1 MKILKPNRST
11 LIYRPY
17 KYKRQN
23 YLSITVALLVDYKEA
38 WVLKTEQD
46 LWTLFKEESMTN
58 FKAETLDLGVT
69 KRHPELILSA
79 YAFSEYADENNQ
91 AIVAVKVNNIHKK
104 LLVSG
109 DRYWDGAQISK
120 AKAFDKIPLSREFA
134 YGGECFTG
142 NSIGIGHHKSS
153 ERGFNNLGQQRLPNV
168 EDPEHRITVKK
179 KEYEAVTFSPIAIDN
194 IERNV
199 LMGTYDEEWR
209 KFDAPGFA
217 NDVDWR
223 YFNQAPRGQVFNS
236 LSIGDQIVF
245 THMHP
250 EKKELKTEVPPIVVK
265 TILKK
270 LDSDEFL
277 ETKLNLT
284 TYWAYPH
291 LEKSILVFQVDVP
304 ISGEDPVDDFELL
317 AVAVEHC
324 ERSQDLENY
333 LKHIKMLDKS
343 EGMQAFDDRY
353 LMDTAFI
360 CFQSFEIYSPKDML
374 KKQLTRLVEGAE
386 ELERQLKSELTYP
399 NTEEFKEAIAEV
411 QTKKLKLKA
420 KLDALKD
427 TMTLEEIQA
436 LEDIEGAEDTENTW
450 LKEARAKMRA
460 EVYETPRGTEG
471 GNKVKRIKVIF
482 PEQDEMS
489 LSLVDGFKN
498 LLLIDKQSPEQDQLG
513 LDSQSAET
521 MLSRFNEADELILDQ
536 KKMVFPSFT
545 QEFTFNES
553 VSFALNSLT
562 QLNNN
567 IELSNQY
574 DVFYLNNEHLENKK
588 LNGVRAASLYVDKA
602 VFKQI
607 DFSKSALIRCRF
619 NQIVFQDCDFTQTA
633 LNFTHF
639 VNCKFVHCVFKKT
652 NLTKTV
658 FNKCHFEGCDFTE
671 LNHTKLGVYDT
682 IFNSCHVHELSF
694 TRLRFTDLQF
704 KNCRLT
710 RVIFL
715 DCLGN
720 KLDFRTCK
728 TESLSIAGKGR
739 VDELGVYESSIF
751 EMFHLG
757 SEVKLGTLSIDN
769 SDVPQSSLREI
780 KCPLNI
786 RCSNLSGSDFSRSL
800 IASSKFE
807 NSDFTNCIF
816 TKTQLT
822 DGIFK
827 KNDFKYAKARAAIFN
842 GSFFEKTSFYF
853 ADLALVE
860 TDENNVFEQ
869 CFFEGANVYPQNE
882 SSKDYAPY

>member
-1 MKILKPNRST
+1 MKILKPSRST

-23 YLSITVALLVDYKEA
+23 YLSITVALLVDYKEG
-38 WVLKTEQD
+38 WVLETEQN
-46 LWTLFKEESMTN
+46 LWTLFKDESMTN
-58 FKAETLDLGVT
+58 FKAEVLDLGVT
-69 KRHPELILSA
+69 KRHSELILSA
-79 YAFSEYADENNQ
+79 YAFSEHADENNQ
-91 AIVAVKVNNIHKK
+91 TIVAVKANNIYKK
-104 LLVSG
+104 LFVSG
-109 DRYWDGAQISK
+109 DRYWDGDQISK
-120 AKAFDKIPLSREFA
+120 PKAFDKIPLSREFA
-134 YGGECFTG
+134 YGGENFTG
-142 NSIGIGHHKSS
+142 NSIGIGHHKSK
-153 ERGFNNLGQQRLPNV
+153 ERGFNGLGQQRLPNV
-168 EDPEHRITVKK
+168 EDPECRVTDKK
-179 KEYEAVTFSPIAIDN
+179 KEYEAVTFSSIAIDN
-194 IERNV
+194 IERNA

-223 YFNQAPRGQVFNS
+223 YFNQAPRGQVFNT
-236 LSIGDQIVF
+236 LNIGDQIVF

-265 TILKK
+265 TILQK

-277 ETKLNLT
+277 ETTLNLT

-291 LEKSILVFQVDVP
+291 LEKSILVYQADIP
-304 ISGEDPVDDFELL
+304 ISGEDPVDDFGLL
-317 AVAVEHC
+317 AVAVEHS
-324 ERSQDLENY
+324 ERVHGLEYY
-333 LKHIKMLDKS
+333 LKNIKILDSSKD
-343 EGMQAFDDRY
+343 MQAFDDKY
-353 LMDTAFI
+353 LMDPAFI
-360 CFQSFEIYSPKDML
+360 SFQSFEIYSPKDML
-374 KKQLTRLVEGAE
+374 KKQLSRLVEGAE
-386 ELERQLKSELTYP
+386 TLERQLKSELAFQ
-399 NTEEFKEAIAEV
+399 NTEEFKAAIDEV
-411 QTKKLKLKA
+411 QSKKLKLKA

-436 LEDIEGAEDTENTW
+436 LEDVEGTEDTEINSF
-450 LKEARAKMRA
+450 KEARAKMRA
-460 EVYETPRGTEG
+460 ETYSNPKVIEV
-471 GNKVKRIKVIF
+471 GNKSKRIKVVF

-489 LSLVDGFKN
+489 LSIADGFKN
-498 LLLIDKQSPEQDQLG
+498 LVLLDSQAPEPDQLG
-513 LDSQSAET
+513 LDRLSVEM
-521 MLSRFNEADELILDQ
+521 MLTKFNEADELILDQ
-536 KKMVFPSFT
+536 KQMIFPSFM
-545 QEFTFNES
+545 QEFTLNES
-553 VSFALNSLT
+553 SSFKLNTLT

-574 DVFYLNNEHLENKK
+574 DAFYLNNEHLEDKK

-602 VFKQI
+602 VLKKI
-607 DFSKSALIRCRF
+607 DFSKSAFVRCHF
-619 NQIVFQDCDFTQTA
+619 NQVVFQDCDFTQTF

-639 VNCKFVHCVFKKT
+639 VNCRFVNCTFKKT

-658 FNKCHFEGCDFTE
+658 FNKCYFDDCDLTE
-671 LNHTKLGVYDT
+671 LNHTKLGIYET

-694 TRLRFTDLQF
+694 TRLRFADLQF
-704 KNCRLT
+704 KNCRLI

-728 TESLSIAGKGR
+728 TESLTIAGKGR
-739 VDELGVYESSIF
+739 VSELGIYEASVF

-757 SEVKLGTLSIDN
+757 SEVSLDTLFIEDSN
-769 SDVPQSSLREI
+769 AQQSSIREI
-780 KCPLNI
+780 KCSLHI
-786 RCSNLSGSDFSRSL
+786 RNSNLSGSDFSRSL
-800 IASSKFE
+800 IALSKFE
-807 NSDFTNCIF
+807 NTDFTNCIF

-842 GSFFEKTSFYF
+842 GSFFEKTSFYL

-860 TDENNVFEQ
+860 TDEHNVFDQ